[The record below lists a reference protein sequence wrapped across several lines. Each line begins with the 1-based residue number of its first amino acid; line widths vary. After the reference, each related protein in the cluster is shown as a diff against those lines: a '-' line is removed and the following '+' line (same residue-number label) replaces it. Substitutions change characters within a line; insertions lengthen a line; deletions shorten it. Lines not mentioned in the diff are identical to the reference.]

1 MQAGQAGCDDQSEHQ
16 SLLALSS
23 LCACRHARD
32 VRICKFTPSGI
43 WLQPLWNSFTHAG
56 AAFRGETSQKYRA

>member
-1 MQAGQAGCDDQSEHQ
+1 MSADHANVTVQRHLQPARLQGHQESLMQAGQARCDDQSEHQ

-32 VRICKFTPSGI
+32 VQI
-43 WLQPLWNSFTHAG
+43 
-56 AAFRGETSQKYRA
+56 